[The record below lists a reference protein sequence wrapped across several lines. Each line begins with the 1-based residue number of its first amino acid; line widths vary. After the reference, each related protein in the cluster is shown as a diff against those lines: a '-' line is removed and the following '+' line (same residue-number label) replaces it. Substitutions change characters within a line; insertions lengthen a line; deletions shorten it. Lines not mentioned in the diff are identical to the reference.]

1 MSHRLFLSQLCVEAE
16 HAGKVGNVG
25 GRAKKQMMQNRI
37 NSLLGPNARR
47 TKLNM
52 SSNTVR
58 FAASSTTMASAPGG
72 TSIEGRSAD
81 CIPEDWNIV
90 SIVLISFVILAG
102 LVWHTT
108 AVIPGIGGMQGH
120 TGGVFLALVVLAA
133 IIAFSMYALR
143 DQDGGD
149 INDERSA
156 DYELAAVILGTIV
169 TGIFIFAMAFAWDS
183 WAKNKDAVSV
193 GWPVT
198 HTIITATAIAL
209 NIGLPIAYNE
219 ACGGV
224 GA

>member
-1 MSHRLFLSQLCVEAE
+1 MSA
-16 HAGKVGNVG
+16 
-25 GRAKKQMMQNRI
+25 
-37 NSLLGPNARR
+37 
-47 TKLNM
+47 
-52 SSNTVR
+52 NTVR
-58 FAASSTTMASAPGG
+58 FAATTTTTTASRGG
-72 TSIEGRSAD
+72 TSIEGSRSVD
-81 CIPEDWNIV
+81 CVPEDWNIASV
-90 SIVLISFVILAG
+90 VLITFVILAG

-149 INDERSA
+149 YNDERSA
-156 DYELAAVILGTIV
+156 DYELAAVVLGTIV
-169 TGIFIFAMAFAWDS
+169 TGVFIFAMAFAWDS
-183 WAKNKDAVSV
+183 WAKNKESTSV